1 VLGWALVLESESGSA
16 SELALAS
23 MENQCLCHLQMRA
36 SSLPRCRNLRRQDK
50 YPAQA
55 ASARDHSV
63 QIHAE
68 PSKAPP
74 LEYFLFTTRTIRG
87 QITFPIEGFIGPID
101 LTA

>member
-1 VLGWALVLESESGSA
+1 
-16 SELALAS
+16 
-23 MENQCLCHLQMRA
+23 
-36 SSLPRCRNLRRQDK
+36 
-50 YPAQA
+50 
-55 ASARDHSV
+55 V